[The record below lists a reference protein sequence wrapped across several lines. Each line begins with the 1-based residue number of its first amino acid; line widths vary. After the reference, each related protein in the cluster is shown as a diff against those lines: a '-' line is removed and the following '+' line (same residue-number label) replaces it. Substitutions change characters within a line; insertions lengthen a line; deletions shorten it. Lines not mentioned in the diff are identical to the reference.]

1 MKMRLKKILKVV
13 FFVLLALVVGL
24 FGLIFFKEFVA
35 KKKTSVNT
43 ADNKP
48 STSTLGERSDIKW
61 GIGLNLFGL
70 YILPAEKLT
79 DWTVAKPQIDLTK
92 ELGASYVR
100 IGIPD
105 WVMNRQDELFL
116 PAMQYIHSKGLH
128 IVLGF
133 DPIEG
138 NPTKMGNKDRF
149 QDGYK
154 WGKEIATR
162 YKGLV
167 EYYQLSNEVTGTAMK
182 PSWPGISEESFDKDK
197 YQQILDWLKG
207 ASTGVREADPGA
219 KRVITGHWLGFGFFD
234 MAIRDGL
241 EFEVIGWDWYGKD
254 PDIASVKSDNKIYNI
269 GDELSKFGKEL
280 WISET
285 NYEGGSRDGEDKQ
298 ADYLSEFA
306 NNIIKDKRF
315 SGFFPLYL
323 TDIPTILGVD
333 NHDGL
338 VDVVTSAD
346 KSVAIGHKKQAYSE
360 YQKIIKG
367 AL

>member
-1 MKMRLKKILKVV
+1 MRLKNILKVV

-24 FGLIFFKEFVA
+24 FGLIFFKEFVV
-35 KKKTSVNT
+35 KKKIPVNT
-43 ADNKP
+43 VDKKP
-48 STSTLGERSDIKW
+48 SASAPDERLNIKW
-61 GIGLNLFGL
+61 GVGLNLFAL
-70 YILPAEKLT
+70 HILPGDRLT
-79 DWTVAKPQIDLTK
+79 DWTIAKPQIDLAK
-92 ELGASYVR
+92 ELGVSYVR

-105 WVMNRQDELFL
+105 WAMNRQDELFL
-116 PAMQYIHSKGLH
+116 PAMRYIRSKGLH

-133 DPIEG
+133 DPTEG
-138 NPTKMGNKDRF
+138 NPTKMGSKDRF
-149 QDGYK
+149 KDGYK
-154 WGKEIATR
+154 WGNEIATR

-182 PSWPGISEESFDKDK
+182 PSWSGISEESFDQDK
-197 YQQILDWLKG
+197 YKQILDWLKG
-207 ASTGVREADPGA
+207 ASTGVGEADPEA
-219 KRVITGHWLGFGFFD
+219 KRVVTGHWLGFGFFD

-254 PDIASVKSDNKIYNI
+254 PDITNVKSDNKIYNI

-285 NYEGGSRDGEDKQ
+285 NYESGSRDGEDKQ

-306 NNIIKDKRF
+306 SNVIKDKRF

-323 TDIPTILGVD
+323 TDVPTILRVD

-338 VDVVTSAD
+338 VDVVISAD
-346 KSVAIGHKKQAYSE
+346 KSVAIGHKKRAYYE
-360 YQKIIKG
+360 YRKIIND